1 MNRDNVLFTICGLLA
16 GFIGGYFVAGGGPRG
31 ASPASVPAAAV
42 AEQPSA
48 AGTGGPTPETLQRI
62 QSLEAAAV
70 KEPQNLAIQAELGNA
85 YYDASEWAR
94 AAECYEKALPQR
106 TSDANLLTDL
116 GSCYRNLGKFD
127 RALELYERAQKADPK
142 HAQSLLNSAL
152 VYIFDLKNADK
163 AQAVLD
169 RLKKEHSEI
178 PRLNDLQM
186 QISTLRA
193 AKS

>member
-31 ASPASVPAAAV
+31 AAPSSAAPAAA
-42 AEQPSA
+42 EQTAA
-48 AGTGGPTPETLQRI
+48 AGTGAASAETLQRI
-62 QSLEAAAV
+62 QSLEAAAA
-70 KEPQNLAIQAELGNA
+70 KEPQNLATQAELGNA

-106 TSDANLLTDL
+106 SSDANILTDL

-142 HAQSLLNSAL
+142 HAQSLLNTAL
-152 VYIFDLKNADK
+152 VYTFDLKNADK
-163 AQAVLD
+163 AQATLD
-169 RLKKEHSEI
+169 RLKKEHPEI
-178 PRLNDLQM
+178 PRLSDLQM

>member
-1 MNRDNVLFTICGLLA
+1 MLFRS
-16 GFIGGYFVAGGGPRG
+16 GGYVVAGGGPRG
-31 ASPASVPAAAV
+31 ASPASAPAAAA
-42 AEQPSA
+42 AE
-48 AGTGGPTPETLQRI
+48 AGSTGGSGAASAETMQRI
-62 QSLEAAAV
+62 KSLEAAAA

-127 RALELYERAQKADPK
+127 RALELYEQAQKADPK

-152 VYIFDLKNADK
+152 VYVFDLKNADK

-169 RLKKEHSEI
+169 RLKKEHPEI
-178 PRLNDLQM
+178 PRLGDLQA